1 MHHERKGLV
10 SVIVPVYNTEAY
22 LARCLDSLLNNTYKN
37 IEIICVDDG
46 STDGSAALLRLYER
60 KDSRIGVISTEK
72 GGVSRARNLAME
84 KAEGEFIAFVDAD
97 DCLLPGALAAFEETC
112 GDGPDMVTANYL
124 RNKAK
129 HMSGRVSD
137 PETVT
142 YLKAMLDAPAYFGK
156 LNLTW
161 QPIVTYCVFA
171 KAFRRQFLM
180 DNNICFDTD
189 LAIGEDLIFSM
200 KSALCAKLIRCADEA
215 VYYYRPGESTVS
227 SRLDLSG
234 VTKRLASAEKL
245 LNIIKELPEELHR
258 PAEMKVIDIIL
269 RSIVIGA
276 SLGAEKKDAFLKIQS
291 FLRERKLGKLFAHSR
306 SGSLSV
312 VSADEN
318 ISYMKMMESL
328 REGRLIPAF
337 RTAERYADFLRKKN
351 RIKQLIHR

>member
-1 MHHERKGLV
+1 MKF
-10 SVIVPVYNTEAY
+10 SIIIPVHNAEKY
-22 LARCLDSLLNNTYKN
+22 LKDCIDSIYDQDMTDF
-37 IEIICVDDG
+37 EIICVVNG
-46 STDGSAALLRLYER
+46 SNDESENICLLAREDHSNIRVIVTDA
-60 KDSRIGVISTEK
+60 V
-72 GGVSRARNLAME
+72 GVSSARNIGLREAQ
-84 KAEGEFIAFVDAD
+84 GEYIIFVDAD
-97 DCLLPGALAAFEETC
+97 DCLLPGALTSFEETC
-112 GDGPDMVTANYL
+112 ADCPDMVTANYL
-124 RNKAK
+124 RNKTK

-156 LNLTW
+156 LKLTW

-227 SRLDLSG
+227 SRQDLSG

>member
-1 MHHERKGLV
+1 MKF
-10 SVIVPVYNTEAY
+10 SIIIPVHNAEKY
-22 LARCLDSLLNNTYKN
+22 LKDCIDSIYDQDMTDF
-37 IEIICVDDG
+37 EIICVVNG
-46 STDGSAALLRLYER
+46 SNDESENICLLAREDHSNIRVIVTDA
-60 KDSRIGVISTEK
+60 V
-72 GGVSRARNLAME
+72 GVSSARNIGLREAR
-84 KAEGEFIAFVDAD
+84 GEYIIFVDAD
-97 DCLLPGALAAFEETC
+97 DCLLPGALTSFEETC
-112 GDGPDMVTANYL
+112 ADCPDMVTANYL

>member
-1 MHHERKGLV
+1 MKF
-10 SVIVPVYNTEAY
+10 SIIIPVHNAEKY
-22 LARCLDSLLNNTYKN
+22 LKDCIDSIYDQDMTDF
-37 IEIICVDDG
+37 EIICVVNG
-46 STDGSAALLRLYER
+46 SNDESENICLLAREDHSNIRVIVTDA
-60 KDSRIGVISTEK
+60 V
-72 GGVSRARNLAME
+72 GVSSARNIGLREAQ
-84 KAEGEFIAFVDAD
+84 GEYIIFVDAD
-97 DCLLPGALAAFEETC
+97 DCLLPGALTSFEETC
-112 GDGPDMVTANYL
+112 ADCPDMVTANYL
-124 RNKAK
+124 RNKTK

-171 KAFRRQFLM
+171 KAFRRQFLL

-227 SRLDLSG
+227 SRQDLSG

>member
-1 MHHERKGLV
+1 MKF
-10 SVIVPVYNTEAY
+10 SIIIPVHNAEKY
-22 LARCLDSLLNNTYKN
+22 LKDCIDSIYDQDMTDF
-37 IEIICVDDG
+37 EIICVVNG
-46 STDGSAALLRLYER
+46 SNDESENICLLAREDHSNIRVIVTDA
-60 KDSRIGVISTEK
+60 V
-72 GGVSRARNLAME
+72 GVSSARNIGLREAR
-84 KAEGEFIAFVDAD
+84 GEYIIFVDAD
-97 DCLLPGALAAFEETC
+97 DCLLPGALTSFEETC
-112 GDGPDMVTANYL
+112 ADCPDMVTANYL

-171 KAFRRQFLM
+171 KALRRQFLM

-227 SRLDLSG
+227 SRQDLSG

-318 ISYMKMMESL
+318 ISYMKMLESL

>member
-1 MHHERKGLV
+1 MKF
-10 SVIVPVYNTEAY
+10 SIIIPVHNAEKY
-22 LARCLDSLLNNTYKN
+22 LKDCIDSIYDQDMTDF
-37 IEIICVDDG
+37 EIICVVNG
-46 STDGSAALLRLYER
+46 SNDESENICLLAREDHSNIRVIVTDA
-60 KDSRIGVISTEK
+60 V
-72 GGVSRARNLAME
+72 GVSSARNIGLREAQ
-84 KAEGEFIAFVDAD
+84 GEYIIFVDAD
-97 DCLLPGALAAFEETC
+97 DCLLPGALAYFDGTC
-112 GDGPDMVTANYL
+112 ADCPDMVTANYL
-124 RNKAK
+124 RNKTK

>member
-1 MHHERKGLV
+1 MDPMKF
-10 SVIVPVYNTEAY
+10 SIIIPVHNAEKY
-22 LARCLDSLLNNTYKN
+22 LKDCIDSIYDQDMTDF
-37 IEIICVDDG
+37 EIICVVNG
-46 STDGSAALLRLYER
+46 SNDESENICLLAREDHSNIRVIVTDA
-60 KDSRIGVISTEK
+60 V
-72 GGVSRARNLAME
+72 GVSSARNIGLREAQ
-84 KAEGEFIAFVDAD
+84 GEYIIFVDAD
-97 DCLLPGALAAFEETC
+97 DCLLPGALTSFEETC
-112 GDGPDMVTANYL
+112 ADCPDMVTANYL
-124 RNKAK
+124 RNKTK

-227 SRLDLSG
+227 SRQDLSG

>member
-1 MHHERKGLV
+1 MKF
-10 SVIVPVYNTEAY
+10 SIIIPVHNAEKY
-22 LARCLDSLLNNTYKN
+22 LKDCIDSIYDQDMTDF
-37 IEIICVDDG
+37 EIICVVNG
-46 STDGSAALLRLYER
+46 SNDESENICLLAREDHSNIRVIVTDA
-60 KDSRIGVISTEK
+60 V
-72 GGVSRARNLAME
+72 GVSSARNIGLREAQ
-84 KAEGEFIAFVDAD
+84 GEYIIFVDAD
-97 DCLLPGALAAFEETC
+97 DCLLPGALTSFEETC
-112 GDGPDMVTANYL
+112 ADCPDMVTANYL
-124 RNKAK
+124 RNKTK

-137 PETVT
+137 PETMT

-227 SRLDLSG
+227 SRQDLSG

-337 RTAERYADFLRKKN
+337 RTAEKYADFLRKKN

>member
-1 MHHERKGLV
+1 MDPMKF
-10 SVIVPVYNTEAY
+10 SIIIPVHNAEKY
-22 LARCLDSLLNNTYKN
+22 LKDCIDSIYDQDMTDF
-37 IEIICVDDG
+37 EIICVVNG
-46 STDGSAALLRLYER
+46 SNDESENICLLAREDHSNIRVIVTDA
-60 KDSRIGVISTEK
+60 V
-72 GGVSRARNLAME
+72 GVSSARNIGLREAR
-84 KAEGEFIAFVDAD
+84 GEYIIFVDAD
-97 DCLLPGALAAFEETC
+97 DCLLPGALTSFEETC
-112 GDGPDMVTANYL
+112 ADCPDMVTANYL
-124 RNKAK
+124 RNKTK

-227 SRLDLSG
+227 SRQDLSG

>member
-1 MHHERKGLV
+1 MKF
-10 SVIVPVYNTEAY
+10 SIIIPVHNAEKY
-22 LARCLDSLLNNTYKN
+22 LKDCIDSIYDQDMTDF
-37 IEIICVDDG
+37 EIICVVNG
-46 STDGSAALLRLYER
+46 SNDESENICLLAREDHSNIRVIVTDA
-60 KDSRIGVISTEK
+60 V
-72 GGVSRARNLAME
+72 GVSSARNIGLREAQ
-84 KAEGEFIAFVDAD
+84 GEYIIFVDAD
-97 DCLLPGALAAFEETC
+97 DCLLPGALTSFEETC
-112 GDGPDMVTANYL
+112 ADCPDMVTANYL
-124 RNKAK
+124 RNKTK

-227 SRLDLSG
+227 SRQDLSG

-318 ISYMKMMESL
+318 ISYMKMMEKVS
-328 REGRLIPAF
+328 GKAG
-337 RTAERYADFLRKKN
+337 
-351 RIKQLIHR
+351 

>member
-1 MHHERKGLV
+1 MKFSIIIPVHNAERYLKDCIDSIYNQNMTDFEIIFVVNGSNDESENICLLAREDH
-10 SVIVPVYNTEAY
+10 SNIRVIV
-22 LARCLDSLLNNTYKN
+22 
-37 IEIICVDDG
+37 
-46 STDGSAALLRLYER
+46 TDA
-60 KDSRIGVISTEK
+60 V
-72 GGVSRARNLAME
+72 GVSSARNIGLREAQ
-84 KAEGEFIAFVDAD
+84 GEYIIFVDAD
-97 DCLLPGALAAFEETC
+97 DCLLPGALTSFEETC
-112 GDGPDMVTANYL
+112 ADCPDMVTANYL
-124 RNKAK
+124 RNKTK

-200 KSALCAKLIRCADEA
+200 KSALCAKLIRCADVA

-227 SRLDLSG
+227 SRQDLSG

>member
-1 MHHERKGLV
+1 MKF
-10 SVIVPVYNTEAY
+10 SIIIPVHNAEKY
-22 LARCLDSLLNNTYKN
+22 LKDCIDSIYDQDMTDF
-37 IEIICVDDG
+37 EIICVVNG
-46 STDGSAALLRLYER
+46 SNDESENICLLAREDHSNIRVIVTDA
-60 KDSRIGVISTEK
+60 V
-72 GGVSRARNLAME
+72 GVSSARNIGLREAR
-84 KAEGEFIAFVDAD
+84 GEYIIFVDAD
-97 DCLLPGALAAFEETC
+97 DCLLPGALTSFEETC
-112 GDGPDMVTANYL
+112 ADCPDMVTANYL
-124 RNKAK
+124 RNKTK

-227 SRLDLSG
+227 SRQDLSG

-276 SLGAEKKDAFLKIQS
+276 SLGAEKKDAFFKIQS

-337 RTAERYADFLRKKN
+337 RTAEKYADFLRKKN

>member
-1 MHHERKGLV
+1 MKF
-10 SVIVPVYNTEAY
+10 SIIIPVHNAEKY
-22 LARCLDSLLNNTYKN
+22 LKDCIDSIYDQDMTDF
-37 IEIICVDDG
+37 EIICVVNG
-46 STDGSAALLRLYER
+46 SNDESENICLLAREDHSNIRVIVTDA
-60 KDSRIGVISTEK
+60 V
-72 GGVSRARNLAME
+72 GVSSARNIGLREAQ
-84 KAEGEFIAFVDAD
+84 GEYIIFVDAD
-97 DCLLPGALAAFEETC
+97 DCLLPGALTSFEETC
-112 GDGPDMVTANYL
+112 ADCPDMVTANYL

-227 SRLDLSG
+227 SRQDLSG

>member
-1 MHHERKGLV
+1 MKF
-10 SVIVPVYNTEAY
+10 SIIIPVHNAEKY
-22 LARCLDSLLNNTYKN
+22 LKDCIDSIYDQDMTDF
-37 IEIICVDDG
+37 EIICVVNG
-46 STDGSAALLRLYER
+46 SNDESENICLLAREDHSNIRVIVTDA
-60 KDSRIGVISTEK
+60 V
-72 GGVSRARNLAME
+72 GVSSARNIGLREAR
-84 KAEGEFIAFVDAD
+84 GEYIIFVDAD
-97 DCLLPGALAAFEETC
+97 DCLLPGALTSFEETC
-112 GDGPDMVTANYL
+112 ADCPDMVTANYL
-124 RNKAK
+124 RNKTK

-200 KSALCAKLIRCADEA
+200 KSSLCAKLIRCADEA

-227 SRLDLSG
+227 SRQDLSG

>member
-1 MHHERKGLV
+1 MKF
-10 SVIVPVYNTEAY
+10 SIIIPVHNAEKY
-22 LARCLDSLLNNTYKN
+22 LKDCIDSIYDQDMTDF
-37 IEIICVDDG
+37 EIICVVNG
-46 STDGSAALLRLYER
+46 SNDESENICLLAREDHSNIRVIVTDA
-60 KDSRIGVISTEK
+60 V
-72 GGVSRARNLAME
+72 GVSSARNIGLREAR
-84 KAEGEFIAFVDAD
+84 GEYIIFVDAD
-97 DCLLPGALAAFEETC
+97 DCLLPGALTSFEETC
-112 GDGPDMVTANYL
+112 ADCPDMVTANYQ
-124 RNKAK
+124 RNKTK

-227 SRLDLSG
+227 SRQDLSG

>member
-1 MHHERKGLV
+1 MKF
-10 SVIVPVYNTEAY
+10 SIIIPVHNAEKY
-22 LARCLDSLLNNTYKN
+22 LKDCIDSIYDQDMTDF
-37 IEIICVDDG
+37 EIICVVNG
-46 STDGSAALLRLYER
+46 SNDESENICLLAREDHSNIRVIVTDA
-60 KDSRIGVISTEK
+60 V
-72 GGVSRARNLAME
+72 GVSSARNIGLREAQ
-84 KAEGEFIAFVDAD
+84 GEYIIFVDAD
-97 DCLLPGALAAFEETC
+97 DCLLPGALTSFEETC
-112 GDGPDMVTANYL
+112 ADCPDMVTANYL
-124 RNKAK
+124 RNKTK

-227 SRLDLSG
+227 SRQDLSG
-234 VTKRLASAEKL
+234 VTKRLESAEKL

>member
-1 MHHERKGLV
+1 MKF
-10 SVIVPVYNTEAY
+10 SIIIPVHNAEKY
-22 LARCLDSLLNNTYKN
+22 LKDCIDSIYDQDMTDF
-37 IEIICVDDG
+37 EIICVVNG
-46 STDGSAALLRLYER
+46 SNNESENICLLAREDHSNIRVIVTDA
-60 KDSRIGVISTEK
+60 V
-72 GGVSRARNLAME
+72 GVSSARNIGLREAR
-84 KAEGEFIAFVDAD
+84 GEYIIFVDAD
-97 DCLLPGALAAFEETC
+97 DCLLPGALTSFEETC
-112 GDGPDMVTANYL
+112 ADCPDMVTANYL
-124 RNKAK
+124 RNKTK

-227 SRLDLSG
+227 SRQDLSG

>member
-1 MHHERKGLV
+1 MKF
-10 SVIVPVYNTEAY
+10 SIIIPVHNAEKY
-22 LARCLDSLLNNTYKN
+22 LKDCIDSIYDQDMTDF
-37 IEIICVDDG
+37 EIICVVNG
-46 STDGSAALLRLYER
+46 SNDESENICLLAREDHSNIRVIVTDA
-60 KDSRIGVISTEK
+60 V
-72 GGVSRARNLAME
+72 GVSSARNIGLREAQ
-84 KAEGEFIAFVDAD
+84 GEYIIFVDAD
-97 DCLLPGALAAFEETC
+97 DCLLPGALTSFEETC
-112 GDGPDMVTANYL
+112 ADCPDMVTANYL
-124 RNKAK
+124 RNKTK

-227 SRLDLSG
+227 SRQDLSG

>member
-1 MHHERKGLV
+1 MKF
-10 SVIVPVYNTEAY
+10 SIIIPVHNAEKY
-22 LARCLDSLLNNTYKN
+22 LKDCIDSIYDQDMTDF
-37 IEIICVDDG
+37 EIICVVNG
-46 STDGSAALLRLYER
+46 SNDESENICLLAREDHSNIRVIVTDA
-60 KDSRIGVISTEK
+60 V
-72 GGVSRARNLAME
+72 GVSSARNIGLREAR
-84 KAEGEFIAFVDAD
+84 GEYIIFVDAD
-97 DCLLPGALAAFEETC
+97 DCLLPGALTSFEETC
-112 GDGPDMVTANYL
+112 ADCPDMVTANYL
-124 RNKAK
+124 RNKTK

-227 SRLDLSG
+227 SRQDLSG